1 MDKLLC
7 VGGPMGVRVPD
18 AEDVDAIALL
28 IANYKGKHSG
38 T

>member
-1 MDKLLC
+1 MDNLLC
-7 VGGPMGVRVPD
+7 VGGPMNGRVPD